1 MARLSAIITLCLLL
15 TACVVRER
23 IITPYVPPL
32 ERPQLAYIGPD
43 DLKCLSDSAFD
54 SLDQNERGL
63 IEYAEQLEA
72 VLQTIRELGR

>member
-1 MARLSAIITLCLLL
+1 MRQVLIIALSLLL

-43 DLKCLSDSAFD
+43 DLECLSDSAFD
-54 SLDQNERGL
+54 RLDQNERGL

>member
-1 MARLSAIITLCLLL
+1 MARLTAIIALCLML

-32 ERPQLAYIGPD
+32 ERPHLAYIDSD
-43 DLKCLSDSAFD
+43 DLECLSDSAFD
-54 SLDQNERGL
+54 RLDQNERAL

-72 VLQTIRELGR
+72 VLDEIKKFGR